1 MNTVEV
7 KGVAY
12 QLHPPKRRIYVAEI
26 ARVFGSS
33 PERACA
39 TALGLAVRSLWGP
52 TRREPR
58 YVGDVVEYGE
68 AVYEVLAEAG
78 WSQYEIVTAGLAAWR
93 EWVPLVPTEEAV
105 KEAEDFTDRPAE
117 ATSVSAAT
125 SS

>member
-1 MNTVEV
+1 MNTVDV
-7 KGVAY
+7 KGTSY
-12 QLHPPKRRIYVAEI
+12 QIHPPKRRIYVAEV
-26 ARVFGSS
+26 ARVFGSA

-39 TALGLAVRSLWGP
+39 AALGLAVRSLWGP

-78 WSQYEIVTAGLAAWR
+78 WSHYEIVTAGLAAWR